1 MFASYMPHADPTDHE
16 GYPILFWVFVPM
28 TGLVVAVF
36 LFFGLHTLLWA
47 LRDTIDVLRNGRPR
61 PMFSR
66 GPAVRRFRWGDRV
79 VHLCMM
85 VAFLGLAATGAP
97 LRFAETSWTQAAFD
111 LTGGPEVAGWLHR
124 IFGIMVVVGFI
135 GHLAVILVRMWPRI
149 VGGRFLKFMMGPE
162 SLVPRPA
169 DFIDVFANF
178 RYFLGLGPKPL
189 FDRWTYWEKFT
200 YWAVFWTVPILGFS
214 GLILWIPEEMTN
226 VLPGWTINLALL
238 VHSDQA
244 LLAIGFVFLFHFF
257 NSSLRPSK
265 FPLDESIFTGT
276 VPLEAYKRERPLEW
290 ARWQQDGRTEQV
302 QTEPPSRGSRFF
314 AYLIG
319 ILGWA
324 VGLAVL
330 AASVAGFLATR

>member
-1 MFASYMPHADPTDHE
+1 
-16 GYPILFWVFVPM
+16 M

-36 LFFGLHTLLWA
+36 LFFGLHTVLWA
-47 LRDTIDVLRNGRPR
+47 LRDTIDVLRHGRPR

-79 VHLCMM
+79 VHLCIM
-85 VAFLGLAATGAP
+85 VSFIGLAATGAP
-97 LRFAETSWTQAAFD
+97 LRFAETAWTQTAFE

-124 IFGIMVVVGFI
+124 IFGLVVLAGFI
-135 GHLAVILVRMWPRI
+135 LHLALITIRMWPHI

-162 SLVPRPA
+162 SLVPRPG

-178 RYFLGLGPKPL
+178 RYFLGLGPKPS

-214 GLILWIPEEMTN
+214 GLVLWIPEAITN
-226 VLPGWTINLALL
+226 VLPGWMINVAGL
-238 VHSDQA
+238 V
-244 LLAIGFVFLFHFF
+244 F
-257 NSSLRPSK
+257 NSSLRPAK
-265 FPLDESIFTGT
+265 FPLDESIFTGS
-276 VPLEAYKRERPLEW
+276 VPMEAYKRERPQEW
-290 ARWQQDGRTEQV
+290 ARLEREGRTERV
-302 QTEPPSRGSRFF
+302 RTEPPSRGSRFM

-330 AASVAGFLATR
+330 AASVAGFIATR